1 MGGRVRLILGGING
15 DYLRNLIEEAGK
27 YVEDVRVTE
36 AVWAAV
42 AYATDA
48 KDAGSLIRWCFDNEI
63 PLKYWGRL
71 DEEVPVRVEVLNLFL
86 NRRSPDFVCKL
97 VKHHHAKVIWWRG
110 YGVYIGSANLT
121 YPAWNSNVEAGC
133 FFEESEI
140 DSQFEGDL
148 NQLFAELERNST
160 PLTEEI
166 RDLMIARAKALAAKR
181 TSADSFWKHP
191 SINHWSGLIHT
202 SPKKANDRRRSEF
215 LAEWHSTLQILR
227 DIGSMV
233 SADGNRPAWVDPSTS
248 AGAQA
253 DQFLH
258 AHYYHRTFDGRRADY
273 ERFFEKNRNNPIS
286 AREEAIEWWRNL
298 PSAPTNED
306 MAINVTASRLQA
318 MLKEDSLRQ
327 LSQSDFR
334 QVAGDVH
341 AMIEFSRRV
350 RNSIVGLQT
359 SGIKYTIPEKL
370 DALSEHVWKAQ
381 SENGSRVTDVI
392 YHILYGGPDDLL
404 PERLWDAVADPNWKL
419 ECMGISAYGELVGWA
434 MPDKFPPRNGRT
446 SKALRS
452 LGYDVQVHVS

>member
-1 MGGRVRLILGGING
+1 MRLILGGING
-15 DYLRNLIEEAGK
+15 DYLRNLIEQASVIDDGA
-27 YVEDVRVTE
+27 RATE
-36 AVWAAV
+36 SVWAAV

-48 KDAGSLIRWCFDNEI
+48 KDAGSLIRWCFDQNI
-63 PLKYWGRL
+63 PLKFWGRL

-86 NRRSPDFVCKL
+86 NRRSPEFVCKL

-110 YGVYIGSANLT
+110 FGVYIGSANLT
-121 YPAWNSNVEAGC
+121 YSAWNSNVEAGC
-133 FFEESEI
+133 FFPESEI

-148 NQLFAELERNST
+148 NRLFTELDLNAT
-160 PLTEEI
+160 MLTEEL
-166 RDLMIARAKALAAKR
+166 RNLMISRAKALDAKKVP
-181 TSADSFWKHP
+181 ADSFWKHP
-191 SINHWSGLIHT
+191 SITHWSGLVHT
-202 SPKKANDRRRSEF
+202 SPRKAEDRRRAAF

-227 DIGSMV
+227 DIGATV
-233 SADGNRPAWVDPSTS
+233 SQPANRPEWVDQAASH
-248 AGAQA
+248 GAQA

-273 ERFFEKNRNNPIS
+273 ERFFEQNKSNPIK

-306 MAINVTASRLQA
+306 VAINVTAYRLRE
-318 MLKEDSLRQ
+318 MLKEVSLQR

-341 AMIEFSRRV
+341 AMKEFSRRV

-359 SGIKYTIPEKL
+359 SGIQYTIPEKL
-370 DALSEHVWKAQ
+370 DALSEHIWKAK

-392 YHILYGGPDDLL
+392 HHILYGGPDDLL
-404 PERLWDAVADPNWKL
+404 PERLWDAVADPKWKL